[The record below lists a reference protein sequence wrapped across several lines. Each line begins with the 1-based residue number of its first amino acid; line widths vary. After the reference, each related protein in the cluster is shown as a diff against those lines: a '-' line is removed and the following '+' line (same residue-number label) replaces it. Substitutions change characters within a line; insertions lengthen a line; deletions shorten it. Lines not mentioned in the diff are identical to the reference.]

1 MAQKTKFRI
10 GFDLSPLD
18 PGFREHAH
26 RGTGRYARHIWEYLE
41 KHQSTEVEFVPF
53 TYRSLHQGV
62 GFLEKCVS
70 LLPRGR
76 QTVKTQFL
84 YPRALSRLPV
94 DALYFSTHFDAPAW
108 CKFPRIVSVLD
119 LIPIILPDLFG
130 DRATGVRFKFGR
142 YLENSALRN
151 ASYVISISENTA
163 DDCVRVLG
171 MSREKIAVTPLGI
184 DAKFSSSVSP
194 SLASD
199 FLRALGVG
207 LNDKYILAVGG
218 IDPRKN
224 IKTLIVSFKNL
235 VERERLSGLP
245 LSKLV
250 LVGKINVDDQYPLLQ
265 RLIKEYKLEEHV
277 VEAGFVPDETLV
289 ALYIRASVLFSP
301 TRYEGFGL
309 TFIEAMAAG
318 CPVVCSDN
326 SSILEAVGEAAYVSN
341 CFDDVTFGRNL
352 FHVIHYE
359 EGREALISK
368 GKIQA
373 SKFSWEKTGELTL
386 RAFEEAAR
394 RIIQTR

>member
-1 MAQKTKFRI
+1 MVHKKKFRI

-41 KHQSTEVEFVPF
+41 KHQSPEVEFIPF

-108 CKFPRIVSVLD
+108 CKIPRIVSVLD

-130 DRATGVRFKFGR
+130 DRATGLRFKFGR

-163 DDCVRVLG
+163 NDCVRVLG
-171 MSREKIAVTPLGI
+171 MKREDIAVTPLGI
-184 DAKFSSSVSP
+184 DARFSAKVDP
-194 SLASD
+194 VLVTE
-199 FLRALGVG
+199 FLRTVGVG
-207 LNDKYILAVGG
+207 ERDNYILAVGG

-224 IKTLIVSFKNL
+224 IRTLIVSFKNL
-235 VERERLSGLP
+235 VERERFHGLLP
-245 LSKLV
+245 SKLIF
-250 LVGKINVDDQYPLLQ
+250 VGKIKVDDQYPLLQ
-265 RLIKEYKLEEHV
+265 QLIKEYKLQNLV

-289 ALYIRASVLFSP
+289 GLYHRASVLFSP

-326 SSILEAVGEAAYVSN
+326 SSILEAVEDAALVSN

-352 FHVIHYE
+352 YHVIHHK
-359 EGREALISK
+359 EGRSELISK
-368 GKIQA
+368 GKVQA

-386 RAFEEAAR
+386 QAFEEAAR
-394 RIIQTR
+394 RIIQAQ